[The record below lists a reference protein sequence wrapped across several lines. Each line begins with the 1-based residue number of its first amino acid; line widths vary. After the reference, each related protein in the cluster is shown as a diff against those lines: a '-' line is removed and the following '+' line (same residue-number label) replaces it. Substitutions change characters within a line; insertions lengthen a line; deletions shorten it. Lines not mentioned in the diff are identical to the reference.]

1 MGLFSKDDPSVKEAK
16 AEVAA
21 AKADLKLA
29 QSSPDYARFE
39 AAHHRHMDAED
50 KLRRARGQ

>member
-50 KLRRARGQ
+50 KLRRARGK